1 MSTNGLKSLEK
12 KRKKREKKKPPIWKD
27 CKDESKEISLF

>member
-1 MSTNGLKSLEK
+1 MSTNGLKTWKKKEK
-12 KRKKREKKKPPIWKD
+12 KEKKPPIWKD